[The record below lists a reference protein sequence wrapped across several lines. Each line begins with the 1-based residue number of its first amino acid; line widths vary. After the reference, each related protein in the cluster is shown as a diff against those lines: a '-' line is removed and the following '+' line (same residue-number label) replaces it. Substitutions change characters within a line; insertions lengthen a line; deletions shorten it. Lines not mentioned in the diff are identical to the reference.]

1 MDEFK
6 LYIDVPMKDI
16 KLEQRGDAYRI
27 HFRNNGAVRLL
38 GKLIDD
44 LIIYA
49 KYRNR

>member
-6 LYIDVPMKDI
+6 LYIDAPMKDI
-16 KLEQRGDAYRI
+16 KLERRGDVYRI
-27 HFRNNGAVRLL
+27 HFRNNEVVRLL
-38 GKLIDD
+38 GKLIDG